1 MDHRREIDG
10 LRALAVVP
18 VILFHAGMDTFSGGF
33 VGVDVFFVISGYL
46 ITSIILGA
54 QQKGTF
60 TLANFYE
67 RRARRILPALFLV
80 MFACLLPAW
89 FLLIPQDLQL
99 FAQSLAA
106 VTVFGS
112 NVLFYSVNDYFD
124 VASEFSPLL
133 HTWSLAVE
141 EQYYVLFPL
150 FMMLAWR
157 YARRWIVHGIAAG
170 LLLSL
175 ALSEWGLN
183 GHRAFTF
190 YMLPTRGW
198 ELMIGA
204 LLAFAPPL
212 QHTGGTRNLRAETA
226 ALAGIAMIGTAI
238 LWYDASTPFPG
249 LAALLPTLGTALVI
263 RYAVAGTLAGR
274 LLSLPLFVG
283 IGLVSYSAY
292 LWHQPLL
299 AFARHAFGGE
309 LSVGVAGTAV
319 ALTFLFA
326 WLSWRY
332 VETPFRDRQRVST
345 RTLVVSATGG
355 AVFFIALGLLGHASR
370 GFDGRLDARQ
380 QDVVAWASYDVT
392 ALYRRNTCFLPATDP
407 AAFADDCAG
416 APPSPPVLVWG
427 DSYAAAL
434 AAGLRTQVAG
444 IAQYTGSGCPPV
456 ADYPLDRPPHCAQRN
471 REVMERVRVLQPQ
484 AIVLHANW
492 LLYSRREVLDH
503 FDATLARLRATLP
516 NARIVVVG
524 VVPQWTPS
532 LPIHLIR
539 AGVMLDGEHR
549 MALHDI
555 GRRRAHDAR
564 LRAMA
569 AGHGAEF
576 VSAVDTFCQGSL
588 CDVVLRDGGGYAP
601 AAWDNGHLTLPAS
614 LRLATALRLTPGQP

>member
-1 MDHRREIDG
+1 MEHRREIDG

-89 FLLIPQDLQL
+89 FLLIPQDLKL
-99 FAQSLAA
+99 FSQSLAA
-106 VTVFGS
+106 VTVFAS
-112 NVLFYSVNDYFD
+112 NVLFYTANDYFD

-157 YARRWIVHGIAAG
+157 FARRWIVHAIAAG
-170 LLLSL
+170 LLVSL
-175 ALSEWGLN
+175 AVSEWGLN

-212 QHTGGTRNLRAETA
+212 RHGARDWQVELA
-226 ALAGIAMIGTAI
+226 ALAGMAMIVAAI
-238 LWYDASTPFPG
+238 LMYDASTPFPG
-249 LAALLPTLGTALVI
+249 FSALLPTLGTALVI

-283 IGLVSYSAY
+283 IGLISYSAY

-309 LSVGVAGTAV
+309 LALPLSAGAV
-319 ALTFLFA
+319 LLTFLFA

-332 VETPFRDRQRVST
+332 VETPFRDRQRVAT
-345 RTLVVSATGG
+345 RTLVISA
-355 AVFFIALGLLGHASR
+355 ASCAILFISLGLLGHVNN
-370 GFDGRLDARQ
+370 GFDQRLSAQERA
-380 QDVVAWASYDVT
+380 VAAWSTYEID
-392 ALYRRNTCFLPATDP
+392 ALYRRHTCFLQATESDI
-407 AAFADDCAG
+407 FAPECDG
-416 APPSPPVLVWG
+416 GGSPDVFVWG

-434 AAGLRTQVAG
+434 AAGLRETVRV
-444 IAQYTGSGCPPV
+444 AQYTGSGCPPM
-456 ADYPLDRPPHCAQRN
+456 ADYTLKRPPACASIN
-471 REVMERVRVLQPQ
+471 RTASAQVRALKPALV
-484 AIVLHANW
+484 ILHANW
-492 LLYSRREVLDH
+492 LRYPWLDAEEDLASTLDGLRRDLPGTRVLV
-503 FDATLARLRATLP
+503 L
-516 NARIVVVG
+516 G
-524 VVPQWTPS
+524 VVPQWSPS
-532 LPIHLIR
+532 LPITLIR
-539 AGVMLDGEHR
+539 AGAALDAELELPLLD
-549 MALHDI
+549 MP
-555 GRRRAHDAR
+555 RRRALDER
-564 LRAMA
+564 LRAVA
-569 AGHGAEF
+569 DAHGAQF
-576 VSAVDTFCQGSL
+576 VPALDAFCTGER
-588 CDVVLRDGGGYAP
+588 CAAVLRDGAAFAP
-601 AAWDNGHLTLPAS
+601 IAWDNGHLTLAGS
-614 LRLATALRLTPGQP
+614 RHLAAALPLSAAVMQP